1 MRGEDTGG
9 GAEWEGVEGEVQ
21 VVDGNGVAGHGGG
34 VCTVHRRCYATQS
47 LFRVSF
53 VLNEINTEFH
63 FSGQKSD
70 EKNHVVGATPHP
82 PPPDPH
88 PFLHGG
94 RPGRGA
100 GSRRG
105 HGSGGRGG
113 RDSRDCAR
121 FRR

>member
-1 MRGEDTGG
+1 MLGEDTGS
-9 GAEWEGVEGEVQ
+9 GAGWEGVEGEVQ

-70 EKNHVVGATPHP
+70 EKNHLVGAT

-88 PFLHGG
+88 PFHHGG